1 MICTV
6 TADGAAG
13 GRLAV
18 CQEDKK
24 AARCLFHLRNTE
36 VLHVTSNKTADFTSL
51 WAFGGARH
59 VWGLSEEII
68 REKKKLHWKHESLEG
83 EEH

>member
-51 WAFGGARH
+51 
-59 VWGLSEEII
+59 
-68 REKKKLHWKHESLEG
+68 
-83 EEH
+83 